1 MGLAGKRAGR
11 AVAPI
16 AAASWVTEITP
27 PGGANEPLHLVARVQ
42 AGNAAR
48 HDAPGPLESA
58 KRRVAR
64 TAPLSSASAQPVSPF
79 DARRRA

>member
-16 AAASWVTEITP
+16 PSASWVTEITP
-27 PGGANEPLHLVARVQ
+27 TPGGGTSEPLRLVARLR

-48 HDAPGPLESA
+48 HDAQGPTGIGAAEGCA
-58 KRRVAR
+58 DG
-64 TAPLSSASAQPVSPF
+64 APVLGLGPAGKPV
-79 DARRRA
+79 